1 MNRPKDSRDHLY
13 DLVVI
18 GGGTAGLVS
27 AAGGAALGAKVA
39 LVERDRL
46 GGDCLYHGCV
56 PTKALVKSAHVVKA
70 VNTSGEF
77 GIRSS
82 GAEVD
87 FPAVMDRMRRVI
99 EKAGEADDPE
109 RFREMGVE
117 VFEDEASFVSPEEV
131 LVGGRSLRSRGF
143 IVATG
148 SEASVPPV
156 DGLKEAGYLT
166 NVEALR
172 LERLPA
178 SLTILGSGPIGC
190 EFAQIFA
197 RFGTRVTVVS
207 ETPPLPKEDPEVGRL
222 MKSVLEADGVT
233 FHEGFRAESVRVEG
247 GEGEKVM
254 AAKNELGR
262 EITVRSEEIL
272 VAAGRS
278 PVTGTLALENAGV
291 EVGKSGIVVDEYLQT
306 TAGNIYAA
314 GDITGVLPFTHV
326 AEYQAK
332 TALRNALFPVR
343 TKADYRAIPWTTFTD
358 PEVARVGLTEDE
370 AREEHGDDVKVWRK
384 DFSGV
389 DRAMADGETVGF
401 EKIVTTKRGGILG
414 AHIAGP
420 DAGNI
425 IQELVLAMR
434 KGIPVGDISQTV
446 HVYPT
451 LVQVNQRAADG
462 FYREKLF
469 SGPASSVFKA
479 YFGARRRVG
488 RVREV
493 WGI

>member
-1 MNRPKDSRDHLY
+1 MSDRHEPVY

-27 AAGGAALGAKVA
+27 ASGGAALGARVA
-39 LVERDRL
+39 LIERDRL

-56 PTKALVKSAHVVKA
+56 PTKTLVKSASVAKT
-70 VNTSGEF
+70 VNTSEGY
-77 GIRSS
+77 GVKSS

-87 FPAVMDRMRRVI
+87 FPAVMARMRRVI
-99 EKAGEADDPE
+99 ERAGEADDPE
-109 RFREMGVE
+109 RFRGLGVD
-117 VFEDEASFVSPEEV
+117 VLLGEDASFVSPEEV
-131 LVGGRSLRSRGF
+131 VVGGRRLRSRAF
-143 IVATG
+143 IIATG
-148 SEASVPPV
+148 SEAAVPPV
-156 DGLKEAGYLT
+156 AGLKEAGYLT
-166 NVEALR
+166 NVEALQ
-172 LERLPA
+172 LEELPA

-197 RFGTRVTVVS
+197 RFGVAVTVVS
-207 ETPPLPKEDPEVGRL
+207 DTAPLPKEDPEIGRL
-222 MKSVLEADGVT
+222 IKTVLEADGVA
-233 FHEGFRAESVRVEG
+233 FHEGFLADSVRVED
-247 GEGEKVM
+247 GEKAL

-262 EITVRSEEIL
+262 EVTVRSEEIL
-272 VAAGRS
+272 VAAGRA

-291 EVGKSGIVVDEYLQT
+291 EVGKSGVLVDEYLQT
-306 TAGNIYAA
+306 TAGGIYAA

-343 TKADYRAIPWTTFTD
+343 SKIDYRSVPWTTFTS

-370 AREEHGDDVKVWRK
+370 AREEHGGDVKVWRK
-384 DFSGV
+384 DFADV

-401 EKIVTTKRGGILG
+401 EKIVATKRGEILG

-425 IQELVLAMR
+425 IHELVLAMR
-434 KGIPVGDISQTV
+434 KGIKVGGISQTV

-451 LVQVNQRAADG
+451 LAQVNQRAADG

-469 SGPASSVFKA
+469 DGPASTLFKA
-479 YFGARRRVG
+479 YFGVRRRVG

-493 WGI
+493 WGL